1 MKIGYSVDNYG
12 IKQWYGN
19 GKLHR
24 EDGPAVEHPDGTK
37 SYWLE
42 GKRYTKEEWLY
53 RCTKLRLK
61 KDGMDDAD
69 LDLMDQLGLLEG
81 RILDYKSFK
90 NKLIKYG

>member
-12 IKQWYGN
+12 IKKWYGN
-19 GKLHR
+19 GELHR
-24 EDGPAVEHPDGTK
+24 EDGPAVEYPDGRK
-37 SYWLE
+37 SYWLK

-53 RCTKLRLK
+53 KCTKSRLK
-61 KDGMDDAD
+61 KDGMDDTD

-81 RILDYKSFK
+81 IILDYKSFK